1 MRKIGLMICLVALT
15 AAGCKSNTEV
25 EVGFK
30 TTMKVDA
37 VYNAGKVAVGE
48 VISAKFDVENTGD
61 EPLILSD
68 VKGTCGCT
76 VADWSKDPIAPGEK
90 GFVKARVNTSGFQTG
105 PVTKSITMLS
115 NTTPAQT
122 TVVVK
127 ANIIK

>member
-1 MRKIGLMICLVALT
+1 
-15 AAGCKSNTEV
+15 
-25 EVGFK
+25 
-30 TTMKVDA
+30 MKVDA

-48 VISAKFDVENTGD
+48 VIDAKFDVENTGD

-76 VADWSKDPIAPGEK
+76 VASFSQDPIAPGEK
-90 GFVKARVNTSGFQTG
+90 GFVKARVNTSGFQPG
-105 PVTKSITMLS
+105 PVTKSITMLA

-122 TVVVK
+122 TIVVK